1 MFGGKSKRPLRGKGS
16 VVRKRSG
23 VHVKSIHARDS
34 TKLGAD
40 VPSAK
45 NLIRGR
51 EDRVPIAL
59 GYLDLHDPF
68 PGAIGSTNPPRAVR
82 A

>member
-1 MFGGKSKRPLRGKGS
+1 MFGGESKRPLRGKGNL
-16 VVRKRSG
+16 VRKRSG

-34 TKLGAD
+34 TKLRPN

-51 EDRVPIAL
+51 EDRVPLAL
-59 GYLDLHDPF
+59 GYQDSHDPL
-68 PGAIGSTNPPRAVR
+68 PGSLGTTNRPRTGR
-82 A
+82 W